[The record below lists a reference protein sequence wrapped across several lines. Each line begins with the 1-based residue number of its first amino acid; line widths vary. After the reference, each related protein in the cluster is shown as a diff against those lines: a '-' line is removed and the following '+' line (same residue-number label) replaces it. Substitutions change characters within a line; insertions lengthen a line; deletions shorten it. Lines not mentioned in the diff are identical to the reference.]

1 MVDIL
6 NKPLSQIV
14 VRQLVKYNTPE
25 SLARNVVVQ
34 AGASQSVS
42 LSWVNGVVFKIITPP
57 FIISELLAKEFVE
70 GKLHVSIL
78 FAEMDTF
85 KPSIHAA
92 EEKIQIP
99 ILDDSNNKEAKA
111 ITEWLKEQPG

>member
-1 MVDIL
+1 M
-6 NKPLSQIV
+6 
-14 VRQLVKYNTPE
+14 RQLVKYNTPE

>member
-14 VRQLVKYNTPE
+14 VRQFVKYSSPE
-25 SLARNVVVQ
+25 VLARNVVVQ

-42 LSWVNGVVFKIITPP
+42 LTWVNGIAFKIITPP

-70 GKLHVSIL
+70 GRLHVSL
-78 FAEMDTF
+78 LYAEMDTF
-85 KPSIHAA
+85 RPSIHAA
-92 EEKIQIP
+92 VEKIQIP
-99 ILDDSNNKEAKA
+99 ILDESNNKEAKA
-111 ITEWLKEQPG
+111 IADWLKHQSG